1 MTAARTCA
9 LLALVALPV
18 AMSAAPDA
26 KYKAP
31 RTESGQPDLRG
42 IWNFSS
48 DVPLERPSSF
58 ADRKF
63 FTRDEIEAQRAATE
77 KALKAVATFAPVE
90 DVGLTW
96 LDHTART
103 GDLRTSIISYP
114 ENGRVPPL
122 VEGVRRVPGPQDF
135 IAALTDPKGA
145 PPLPE
150 LAAALLGEAGETAPR
165 TSRRPSAASSPRRR
179 RSCRSSTATTCR
191 SCSRTA
197 ITSCCSRTSRGR
209 SSRIHG
215 RPHVG
220 DTLRSWSGD
229 SRGHWEGDSLVIE
242 TRNFNGRTR
251 SFAGAGNAR
260 DKSIV
265 ERFTRQSAS
274 VIGYEAT
281 IVDPKTFTDRIVLSF
296 PMARVDSRVYES
308 ACHEHNYSLSNSL
321 SAARA
326 EEAAATKIR

>member
-103 GDLRTSIISYP
+103 EDLRTSIISYP

-150 LAAALLGEAGETAPR
+150 LAAALLGGGRRDGPEDFAPSER
-165 TSRRPSAASSPRRR
+165 CLFAA
-179 RSCRSSTATTCR
+179 ATPLVPQLDGNYLQIVQNSDHVVLLTDFTR
-191 SCSRTA
+191 KIVA
-197 ITSCCSRTSRGR
+197 ID
-209 SSRIHG
+209 G

>member
-26 KYKAP
+26 KYRAP

-58 ADRKF
+58 ADRQF
-63 FTRDEIEAQRAATE
+63 FTRDEIEAQRAGID
-77 KALKAVATFAPVE
+77 KALQLVATFAPVE
-90 DVGLTW
+90 NVGLTW

-103 GDLRTSIISYP
+103 EDLRTSLISHP
-114 ENGRVPPL
+114 DNGRVPQL
-122 VEGVRRVPGPQDF
+122 VDGVRRVPRPQDL
-135 IAALTDPKGA
+135 IAAIADPKGA
-145 PPLPE
+145 QPLSELAGVLNQGRKDGPEDFAPSERCLFAAASPLVPE
-150 LAAALLGEAGETAPR
+150 LDGNYLQIVQGLDHIVLLTDF
-165 TSRRPSAASSPRRR
+165 TRRIVPLD
-179 RSCRSSTATTCR
+179 
-191 SCSRTA
+191 
-197 ITSCCSRTSRGR
+197 
-209 SSRIHG
+209 G

-220 DTLRSWSGD
+220 ETLRSWSGD
-229 SRGHWEGDSLVIE
+229 SRGRWEGDSLVIE

-251 SFAGAGNAR
+251 SFAGAGTAR
-260 DKSIV
+260 DKSVV
-265 ERFTRQSAS
+265 ERFTRQSAG
-274 VIGYEAT
+274 VITYEAT

-326 EEAAATKIR
+326 EDAAATKVR